1 MGLPHIG
8 FTRIIMDGKTPVDG
22 AYGLD
27 YQIHILRLMISEL
40 PPKVAEP
47 LHGQVDSTITAMQN
61 RFKIVYDT
69 IKNPLDD
76 VRLAVNT
83 LEFDLQ
89 ATKKERDQ
97 LQNELDDLS

>member
-1 MGLPHIG
+1 
-8 FTRIIMDGKTPVDG
+8 
-22 AYGLD
+22 
-27 YQIHILRLMISEL
+27 
-40 PPKVAEP
+40 
-47 LHGQVDSTITAMQN
+47 MQN